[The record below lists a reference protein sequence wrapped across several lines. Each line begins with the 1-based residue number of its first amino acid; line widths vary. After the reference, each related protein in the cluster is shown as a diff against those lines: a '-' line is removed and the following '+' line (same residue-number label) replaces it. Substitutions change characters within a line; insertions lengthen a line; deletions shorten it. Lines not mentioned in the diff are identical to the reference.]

1 MKAHVLGFPRIGVNR
16 ELKKS
21 LEAYWSGSIDQSA
34 LEQTGQ
40 ELRAIARFLNCMMV
54 LSHG

>member
-34 LEQTGQ
+34 LEQIKNCVSVIGKHNKR
-40 ELRAIARFLNCMMV
+40 RAWTL
-54 LSHG
+54 